1 MKKSRAEKYELANL
15 VNTNKRQ
22 RKDGCWN
29 QKENYKGKKQSGL
42 KNQVGTD
49 FGPKKQYK
57 NTLFCSSRCF

>member
-1 MKKSRAEKYELANL
+1 MNWQILSIPIKGKGKMAAGIK
-15 VNTNKRQ
+15 
-22 RKDGCWN
+22 
-29 QKENYKGKKQSGL
+29 KENYKGKKQSGL